1 MEFHPLANIFPL
13 MPDREL
19 ERLTDDIA
27 AHGQLEPIHVYE
39 GKILDGRNRFLA
51 LGRLNREPRWEA
63 WDDQCD
69 PLAFVIA
76 RNVHRRHLG
85 ESQRALAAARL
96 ATLCRGQNASRV
108 GHPGAQD
115 QAAQVPA
122 TQGLRETPIGASRN
136 ETPATI
142 TIDRAAD
149 LFNVAPRSVNRARR
163 VLERGDAALV
173 QIVEE
178 GIVSVN
184 DAAKIATRP
193 NNVQR
198 AAVEA
203 VRACKVRTVSSGAA
217 KLERT
222 PRPSRRK
229 PDTSNPRPGPDA
241 RGTPGASEIDRTR
254 VDDEAMAVVSR
265 WHLERHF
272 ERLRETRWRVSEL
285 NAVTCAITLEQEVR
299 SAVEALDEVVH
310 FIADCLERP
319 ST

>member
-1 MEFHPLANIFPL
+1 M
-13 MPDREL
+13 
-19 ERLTDDIA
+19 
-27 AHGQLEPIHVYE
+27 
-39 GKILDGRNRFLA
+39 
-51 LGRLNREPRWEA
+51 GRLNREPRCEA
-63 WDDQCD
+63 WDDRCD

-76 RNVHRRHLG
+76 RNVQRRHLG

-96 ATLCRGQNASRV
+96 ATLCRGQHASRV
-108 GHPGAQD
+108 GHPGAHD

-122 TQGLRETPIGASRN
+122 SQGLREAPIGASRN

-149 LFNVAPRSVNRARR
+149 LLNVAPCSVDRARR

-173 QIVEE
+173 QSVEE

-184 DAAKIATRP
+184 DAAKVATRP
-193 NNVQR
+193 KDVQR

-203 VRACKVRTVSSGAA
+203 VRACKVRTVASGAA

-222 PRPSRRK
+222 PRRSRRK
-229 PDTSNPRPGPDA
+229 PDTSNPRPEPDSS
-241 RGTPGASEIDRTR
+241 GTPGASEIDRTH
-254 VDDEAMAVVSR
+254 VDDESMAVVSR
-265 WHLERHF
+265 WHLERHL

-285 NAVTCAITLEQEVR
+285 NGVTCAIKLAEEVR
-299 SAVEALDEVVH
+299 WAIETLDEVVH